1 MDLQDIKQTEIWELY
16 EKGRNYHRRVGIY
29 TDTDRNYRMY
39 NGNQWEGAK
48 LGDVEPVQKNF
59 IKPIVKYKVSVIH
72 DNLYSVVYSSQNY
85 ENRQFQQEAGRY
97 CDLLNG
103 YISRLWEKDKM
114 DFKGRRITKDAAIN
128 DEGVMYVNF
137 DRENMTP
144 VHEIIKKNDIYY
156 GNENDDDIQ
165 SQPYILIRKRMPVS
179 NAIDFALSEG
189 MSKDKIS
196 LIIGD
201 NDTFEESGEA
211 AKIEIDD
218 MATIVYKMYKQN
230 GTVHYSIATRLVD
243 IVDDVD
249 TGLSLY
255 PIAHFVWEEKEGSA
269 RGEGEVRYLIPN
281 QLEVNRTEVR
291 RVLTVKY
298 QAYPQKIVD
307 VNKVS
312 NPQALNTV
320 GGTIR
325 TNGSATV
332 DDVHKIV
339 GTIPPA
345 QMSPDVK
352 QLQEDL
358 IQVTRELAG
367 AGDTATGQVN
377 PESASGRAIL
387 AVQQASQAPMT
398 EQKESYKNFIE
409 DIARIDLEYLIVYSE
424 DGVNMEET
432 VTDPMSGEEYVQMV
446 NVPQTVLEQLKAV
459 VKIDITPKG
468 VYDRFAMEQTMENFL
483 MNGFFNPQRV
493 AEFEAY
499 VKALPDDCVAPKQ
512 DLLEGIENIKET
524 QQRIAEINAQAQL
537 IHQRAEQFLMEDP
550 DGQASQI
557 ADAQMMMQQQMMQ
570 QQIPGEAEVIA
581 EEEALP
587 EVEEKEM
594 FGNCFLNGNGCFLYD
609 QNI

>member
-1 MDLQDIKQTEIWELY
+1 MDLNEIKESPIWQLY
-16 EKGRNYHRRVGIY
+16 EKGRNYHRRTGIY
-29 TDTDRNYRMY
+29 VDTDRNYRFF

-72 DNLYSVVYSSQNY
+72 DNLYAINYSSQNY
-85 ENRQFQQEAGRY
+85 ENPSFQKEAERY

-103 YISRLWEKDKM
+103 YARRLWEKDKM

-128 DEGVMYVNF
+128 DEGIIYVNF
-137 DRENMTP
+137 DQEKKMP
-144 VHEIIKKNDIYY
+144 IHEIVKKNDVYY

-165 SQPYILIRKRMPVS
+165 AQPYILIRKRMPVV
-179 NAIDFALSEG
+179 NAIELALKEG
-189 MSKDKIS
+189 MSESKIPF
-196 LIIGD
+196 IIGD
-201 NDTFEESGEA
+201 TDNFEESGEA
-211 AKIEIDD
+211 AKIELDN
-218 MATIVYKMYKQN
+218 MVTVVYKMYKQN
-230 GTVHYSIATRLVD
+230 DTVHYAIATRWVD
-243 IVDDVD
+243 IVKDVD

-255 PIAHFVWEEKEGSA
+255 PLAHFVWEEKEGSA

-281 QLEVNRTEVR
+281 QIEVNRTEVR

-298 QAYPQKIVD
+298 QAYPQKVVD
-307 VNKVS
+307 VSKVV

-325 TNGSATV
+325 TNGTPV

-398 EQKESYKNFIE
+398 EQKESYKNFVE
-409 DIARIDLEYLIVYSE
+409 DIAKIDLEYLVVYAE
-424 DGVNMEET
+424 DGIDMEET
-432 VTDPMSGEEYVQMV
+432 VTDPMTGEETIQMV
-446 NVPQTVLEQLKAV
+446 NVPQSALQQLQATVQ
-459 VKIDITPKG
+459 IDITPKG
-468 VYDRFAMEQTMENFL
+468 VYDRFAREQTMENFL
-483 MNGFFNPQRV
+483 LQGFFSAQRV
-493 AEFEAY
+493 QEFEAY
-499 VKALPDDCVAPKQ
+499 VKALPDDSVAPKQ
-512 DLLEGIENIKET
+512 DLLDGIENIKET
-524 QQRIAEINAQAQL
+524 QAKIAQINAQAQL
-537 IHQRAEQFLMEDP
+537 MQQRAQQFLMGDP
-550 DGQASQI
+550 DEQSTMMAE
-557 ADAQMMMQQQMMQ
+557 AQMQM
-570 QQIPGEAEVIA
+570 GNEAEVMQQ
-581 EEEALP
+581 EAQMDAQVL
-587 EVEEKEM
+587 
-594 FGNCFLNGNGCFLYD
+594 
-609 QNI
+609 